1 MKKTTRMVMLLLLA
15 LLALFSCNNMT
26 ETTGK
31 VRLYVK
37 SADTR
42 TIMPDK
48 FSDVVK
54 YDISLTSKSS
64 QEKKEFNNLVPSDDG
79 SVELTGIT
87 MGTYT
92 VSVIGYDEYGTKTCT
107 NASDTADLVIKP
119 GETSSLRI
127 QMEAL
132 YSEGTGS
139 LEVTFDWSDLGKDT
153 ATPFNDALKDGSLTF
168 QLLYIDYDEDGAL
181 SITKKDTQTVD
192 VTDGKTSYT
201 FTANNLEA
209 TKGQTIAFNILDK
222 DGTVV
227 AYKKF
232 SSVLQIAAGQTSSP
246 DENDSSLFY
255 ITNETAPSYV
265 RNIYGASWTLNEDN
279 PQTSVIVSWKNP
291 ASGDDVLIESV
302 VLYLDAE
309 GKETIQTAPI
319 KVTSATTSYTF
330 QNLEAETQYTLSA
343 QAFYK
348 DGRASVKDVIA
359 FDSPITTKIPVEA
372 ITFEGEIQSSIE
384 CGAEFSLS
392 YVFTPSNA
400 SIQTVTWTFD
410 DTVLSQEGNTFT
422 AIKPGETTVK
432 VTSTD
437 NPEAAAETNEIT
449 VHLAKVTGVSASVV
463 EDAETSSIYTKVSWN
478 ESAQATGYKVY
489 RYVNG
494 GKEASPCATVAE
506 GTSYEDHSATSG
518 NSYQYS
524 VVATFG
530 ETDKYDS
537 AESELSGEIAIGN
550 PSITIIPPT
559 AGSQKLE
566 VFGGNT
572 IVIPEGETRT
582 IGLANEIEGAV
593 NYCWYINDIKL
604 LSEGKEI
611 VVGANSAGIDTSTIT
626 GQNELKLCVQLENGT
641 SFSATTTFY
650 IVSVLE
656 EGIESPWQT
665 EKINRL
671 PVTIGDTLKID
682 ADVTP
687 ENTTLKA
694 LSFYSDNPE
703 IATVD
708 QDGNLTVKG
717 YDDVTITVKSI
728 SGKTI
733 DISFSFYNP
742 TVTSRAQI
750 VSAINGYLNTYF
762 GKADEQFKKD
772 WRGNQNAPLIKD
784 DNTAQTYEEDG
795 ISIKN
800 SKGTSDIEY
809 TYGKLVFKDITAELK
824 DIGSVTLSTDGIT
837 LIDEGGSYIGVEY
850 LKMIGNAGETIFV
863 TLPDN
868 QGTASVAYNN
878 IEVHD
883 SRGGSY
889 IVTFSQ
895 MLGNNGGYPDMGPDD
910 TDTTTVKDA
919 EGITQI
925 FWN

>member
-1 MKKTTRMVMLLLLA
+1 MKKTARMMMLLLLA
-15 LLALFSCNNMT
+15 LLTLFSCNNMP

-42 TIMPDK
+42 TIMPDA
-48 FSDVVK
+48 FSDVAK

-64 QEKKEFNNLVPSDDG
+64 QEKKEFKDVVPKEG
-79 SVELTGIT
+79 AVELTGIT

-92 VSVIGYDEYGTKTCT
+92 VSVIGYDEKGTKTCIS
-107 NASDTADLVIKP
+107 ASDTADLVIKP

-139 LEVTFDWSDLGKDT
+139 LEVTFKWSDLGKDT
-153 ATPFNDALKDGSLTF
+153 ATPFNDALKGGSLIF
-168 QLLYIDYDEDGAL
+168 QLLYIDYSEDGAL
-181 SITKKDTQTVD
+181 SITKKVEQTVD

-201 FTANNLEA
+201 FIANGLDA

-222 DGTVV
+222 DGIVV

-232 SSVLQIAAGQTSSP
+232 SSVLQIAAGQTSRP

-265 RNIYGASWTLNEDN
+265 RNIYGASWALNEDN

-291 ASGDDVLIESV
+291 TSGDDVLIDNV

-309 GKETIQTAPI
+309 GKGTIKTDPI
-319 KVTSATTSYTF
+319 EVESTTTSYTF
-330 QNLEAETQYTLSA
+330 FDLEAETQYTLSA

-359 FDSPITTKIPVEA
+359 FDSPITTKIPVTGIA
-372 ITFEGEIQSSIE
+372 FEGDVPNSIE
-384 CGAEFSLS
+384 YGTKFTLS

-400 SIQTVTWTFD
+400 SIQTVTWDFD
-410 DTVLSQEGNTFT
+410 NTILSQEGNTFS

-437 NPEAAAETNEIT
+437 NPEAVAETNEIT

-463 EDAETSSIYTKVSWN
+463 EDDETSSIYTKVSWN

-489 RYVNG
+489 RYVNEE
-494 GKEASPCATVAE
+494 KEESYCATVSE
-506 GTSYEDHSATSG
+506 TSYEDHSATSG
-518 NSYQYS
+518 NSYQYF

-530 ETDKYDS
+530 ETDEYDS

-572 IVIPEGETRT
+572 IVIPEGETRS
-582 IGLANEIEGAV
+582 IGLTNEIDGAA

-611 VVGANSAGIDTSTIT
+611 VIGANSAGIDTSTIT

-641 SFSATTTFY
+641 SISATTTFY
-650 IVSVLE
+650 IVSVME
-656 EGIESPWQT
+656 EGITSSWQSKNT
-665 EKINRL
+665 RL

-682 ADVTP
+682 AEVTP
-687 ENTTLKA
+687 ASATLKA
-694 LSFYSDNPE
+694 LSFTSDKPK

-708 QDGNLTVKG
+708 QDGNLTVKEYG
-717 YDDVTITVKSI
+717 NVTITVKSI
-728 SGKTI
+728 SGKTL
-733 DISFSFYNP
+733 DIPFSFYHQAF
-742 TVTSRAQI
+742 TSKEEI
-750 VSAINGYLNTYF
+750 INGVNLILNKHLSDANASESIAGDWWQGDTNKTYTTDNVTITCSKGLGLTPSAGSF
-762 GKADEQFKKD
+762 SITKYSDSLVIGKNSVPIYISTT
-772 WRGNQNAPLIKD
+772 G
-784 DNTAQTYEEDG
+784 DNG
-795 ISIKN
+795 LSIK
-800 SKGTSDIEY
+800 
-809 TYGKLVFKDITAELK
+809 AEA
-824 DIGSVTLSTDGIT
+824 
-837 LIDEGGSYIGVEY
+837 GSYLGNTKLETVGPGTIKVE
-850 LKMIGNAGETIFV
+850 
-863 TLPDN
+863 LPDN
-868 QGTASVAYNN
+868 QGYVEIEYNEIN
-878 IEVHD
+878 LLSSDRNDNYTMKFE
-883 SRGGSY
+883 
-889 IVTFSQ
+889 
-895 MLGNNGGYPDMGPDD
+895 
-910 TDTTTVKDA
+910 KDLPHN
-919 EGITQI
+919 GITAGESYTI
-925 FWN
+925 TDLSKITRIAVN